1 MRRFMLIWRRTTAVP
16 SQRGEERKIKFKKGS
31 EKKRVREQRSEGREK
46 LVSVDLV
53 VKFVDEP
60 VHELLL
66 IL

>member
-1 MRRFMLIWRRTTAVP
+1 LAADDRSSESTWRARE
-16 SQRGEERKIKFKKGS
+16 REEETKIKFKKGS

-60 VHELLL
+60 VDELLL